1 LFARIVIKV
10 FKLFVVVLFSLMLFV
25 IFDNIK
31 QNFLDKLQAK
41 KILVKDKTYKILL
54 LLSFATSTKNIYNI
68 VIAKK
73 INNCLSNII
82 DMQIT
87 KVAKKDI

>member
-1 LFARIVIKV
+1 MFARIVIKV